1 MKQIT
6 IVSEDR
12 PGVVHKISEV
22 LAEANVNI
30 ETIDAESVGGS
41 VVTILTVDRY
51 DDALRALIRTP
62 YHAISEDALVVQLD
76 DKPGE
81 LARITRP
88 LKDAGINMRSMR
100 IIRRHAGKGIMAIAC
115 ERPDEARQL
124 LKDVLI
130 S

>member
-6 IVSEDR
+6 IISEDR
-12 PGVVHKISEV
+12 SGIVAEVSEV
-22 LAEANVNI
+22 LAAAKVNI
-30 ETIDAESVGGS
+30 ETIDAESIGGS
-41 VVTILTVDRY
+41 AVTILTVDRY
-51 DDALRALIRTP
+51 DEALRALSRLP
-62 YHAISEDALVVQLD
+62 YHAISEDALVIQLD

-81 LARITRP
+81 LARATRP

-100 IIRRHAGKGIMAIAC
+100 IIRRNAGKGIMAISC
-115 ERPDEARQL
+115 ERADEAREL